1 MTEST
6 TIKKQ
11 TLLYLNKYAE
21 KDLAAMISMFA
32 DDIVLR
38 DWKIRVEGKDK
49 ALSETQKNFQNA
61 KSIDIDVLHTHV
73 SGYTVAA
80 ELKIIVDHTEELY
93 VVDIITFNNSLQIQ
107 SIRAY
112 LGRGDD

>member
-6 TIKKQ
+6 AIKKQ
-11 TLLYLNKYAE
+11 TLLYLKKYAE
-21 KDLAAMISMFA
+21 KDLVAMNTMFA

-49 ALSETQKNFQNA
+49 ALSETKKNFQNA
-61 KSIDIDVLHTHV
+61 KSIVIDVLHTHV
-73 SGYTVAA
+73 SGNTVAA
-80 ELKIIVDHTEELY
+80 ELKIIVDHTEELF
-93 VVDIITFNNSLQIQ
+93 VVDIITFNKALEIQ

-112 LGRGDD
+112 LGRGDN